1 MEDDMLTGLLLAA
14 AVASVATVAPP
25 TATVLA
31 NRTAFNQPCVWF
43 TSTAP
48 DRLAA
53 GAAAALQRLG
63 WSVERSVGPGFTSEV
78 ALRGIAPAGAL
89 YVHSH
94 GDHYYD
100 AAARRRS
107 SGFRVDAGRCENA
120 PTVIAPQISKAR
132 SGVLPMTLAFI
143 STCYNGERI
152 SKLPAAFGIAMQKSG
167 PGAVGPRS
175 FYVSYSGIA
184 WVRAIVRFESA
195 FWRALR
201 RGATSGAAFD
211 AALLSGY
218 VTADLLPEWW
228 GSYSL
233 LPTPP
238 AREPGVPRS
247 V

>member
-1 MEDDMLTGLLLAA
+1 MLTGLLLAA
-14 AVASVATVAPP
+14 AVVSVATVAPP

-53 GAAAALQRLG
+53 AASAALERLG
-63 WSVERSVGPGFTSEV
+63 WTVASSVGPRFTQEV

-100 AAARRRS
+100 AAAKRRS

-120 PTVIAPQISKAR
+120 PTVIAPQITQAR
-132 SGVLPMTLAFI
+132 TGIAPLTLAFI

-152 SKLPAAFGIAMQKSG
+152 SKLPAALGIAMQKSG
-167 PGAVGPRS
+167 PGVAGPRS
-175 FYVSYSGIA
+175 FYVSYSGVA
-184 WVRAIVRFESA
+184 WVRAIVRFETA

-218 VTADLLPEWW
+218 SAADLLPEWW

-233 LPTPP
+233 RPTPP
-238 AREPGVPRS
+238 ASQPGVPRS